1 MPRKIA
7 MTLHNNSTPRIAYS
21 GIVNSA
27 AAGAATL
34 RTMPSALNSRMID
47 RIHHSKPGCSAC
59 GKK

>member
-7 MTLHNNSTPRIAYS
+7 MTLHNNSTPRINYS
-21 GIVNSA
+21 GIVNTSPVG
-27 AAGAATL
+27 AGM
-34 RTMPSALNSRMID
+34 RPRPSALNTRMID